1 MFSLEYRVTFLQL
14 YNMETV
20 QVTPRARGGG
30 GGGGEETP
38 NPKPEIGTGFMR
50 AVGDV
55 ARGAHAAT
63 ETARRKQRRATVVQI
78 LKSTLYI
85 DFYLVNALGH

>member
-1 MFSLEYRVTFLQL
+1 
-14 YNMETV
+14 METV
-20 QVTPRARGGG
+20 QVTPRARAQRGA
-30 GGGGEETP
+30 GEEREETR
-38 NPKPEIGTGFMR
+38 NPKPESGTGFMR